1 MTEIEDLSSSNGT
14 MLNGRRVSRR
24 VLRDGDELRIGT
36 SVVIF
41 RDGPVGVVSEPAS
54 VEPPRSEVVPAA
66 PVVPASETSGGDK
79 ADDVDLFG
87 EEDDLF
93 DGAADEELPAPPPG
107 VTRVTLPPLDKSPDE
122 SAPIGQSE
130 PARPASAPPAA
141 VPPASPRA
149 SAPPPSAPPAAVPPA
164 SPRASAPP
172 PSAPPAAVPPASP
185 RASAPPPA
193 ADRMVEF
200 ADEVVELRSSRP
212 PTGSSTPA
220 AAPAEN
226 AEMQQQSRILQFA
239 KTAKPG
245 GKLADDIGQMNV
257 GARWLVYAFAGA
269 GTVGL
274 IWGVMQ
280 LVG

>member
-1 MTEIEDLSSSNGT
+1 
-14 MLNGRRVSRR
+14 
-24 VLRDGDELRIGT
+24 
-36 SVVIF
+36 
-41 RDGPVGVVSEPAS
+41 
-54 VEPPRSEVVPAA
+54 
-66 PVVPASETSGGDK
+66 
-79 ADDVDLFG
+79 
-87 EEDDLF
+87 
-93 DGAADEELPAPPPG
+93 
-107 VTRVTLPPLDKSPDE
+107 
-122 SAPIGQSE
+122 
-130 PARPASAPPAA
+130 
-141 VPPASPRA
+141 
-149 SAPPPSAPPAAVPPA
+149 
-164 SPRASAPP
+164 
-172 PSAPPAAVPPASP
+172 
-185 RASAPPPA
+185 
-193 ADRMVEF
+193 MVEF

-212 PTGSSTPA
+212 PSGSSTPA